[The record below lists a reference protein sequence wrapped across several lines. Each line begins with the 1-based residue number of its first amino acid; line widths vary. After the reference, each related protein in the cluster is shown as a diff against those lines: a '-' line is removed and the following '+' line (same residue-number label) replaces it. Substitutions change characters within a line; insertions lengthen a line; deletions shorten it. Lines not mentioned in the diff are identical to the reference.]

1 MFRYEYVTR
10 MYVFYRTGNANWEMA
25 GEFYTRID
33 PSARPGNREE
43 IMFGYTVYGDEF
55 MLKPSEWN

>member
-1 MFRYEYVTR
+1 

-25 GEFYTRID
+25 GEFYTRVD